1 MIKLTYLI
9 KKRQDLSDDTFL
21 KHWRVTHANLVKST
35 LAALNVAKYVINTRL
50 DTVCNLCVRQAR
62 QLAEAHYDGTI
73 ELWWPSIEAY
83 QQGVGSPPGMAAMD
97 AIIDAEKRFIDF
109 SRSVAFF
116 TESEQ
121 VVAKKGH

>member
-1 MIKLTYLI
+1 MTLSSNIGVWLTPN
-9 KKRQDLSDDTFL
+9 S
-21 KHWRVTHANLVKST
+21 VKST
-35 LAALNVAKYVINTRL
+35 LAALNVAKYIINTRL

-62 QLAEAHYDGTI
+62 QLAEAHYDGII

-116 TESEQ
+116 TASEQ

>member
-9 KKRQDLSDDTFL
+9 KKRQDLSDDIFL
-21 KHWRVTHANLVKST
+21 KYWRVAHANLVKST
-35 LAALNVAKYVINTRL
+35 LSTLNVTKYVINTKL

-62 QLAEAHYDGTI
+62 QLAEAHYDGII

-116 TESEQ
+116 TEQEN
-121 VVAKKGH
+121 VFAKKRA

>member
-9 KKRQDLSDDTFL
+9 KKRQDLSDDNFL
-21 KHWRVTHANLVKST
+21 KHWRVAHANLVTST
-35 LAALNVAKYVINTRL
+35 LSTLNVVKYVINTKL

-62 QLAEAHYDGTI
+62 QLAEAHYDGVI

-83 QQGVGSPPGMAAMD
+83 QRGVGSPPGMAAMD

-116 TESEQ
+116 TESEE
-121 VVAKKGH
+121 VFSRKKA